1 MSMENVIEVK
11 PAFGVCPH
19 CGSENMAKVLREVNG
34 TESSST
40 ECAECGGRA
49 DGN

>member
-19 CGSENMAKVLREVNG
+19 CGSENMVRC
-34 TESSST
+34 S
-40 ECAECGGRA
+40 GR
-49 DGN
+49 